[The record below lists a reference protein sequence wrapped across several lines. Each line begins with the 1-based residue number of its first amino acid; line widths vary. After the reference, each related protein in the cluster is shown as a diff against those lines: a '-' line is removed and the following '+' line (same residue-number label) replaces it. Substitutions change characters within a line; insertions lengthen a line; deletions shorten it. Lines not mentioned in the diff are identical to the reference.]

1 MSGGKDQ
8 PEISGPSRS
17 GYDPGKWYWETR
29 RKVNYPAATVL
40 FTVLR
45 VADLPLQ
52 WWLLRS
58 TVIPN
63 TIARLGGTSTP
74 TLTLPT
80 TLGFGGLSPY
90 HTLVLALATGSSFKQ
105 IYWKLFINDTSMPLS
120 FSTVVCVYNTLLNT
134 FNTALAFWS
143 VTSQQP
149 AGLVESSTVR
159 GFLAAAPLSVP
170 VGITLYAVGLFVEW
184 YCEVQR
190 KAFKAKPE
198 NKGKPYSD
206 GLFGLARN
214 INYGGYTLWR
224 TGYSL
229 ICGGWPWAVLMATW
243 LAGDF
248 CARAI
253 PSLDAYCEK
262 RYGEQWDTLKKKV
275 PIFDQI
281 VEPQEDPNASD
292 FLNDARMIGVTNVEL
307 QSVCTAVLPGGE
319 FYNTHEGNHFGNYD
333 TRGESKAG

>member
-1 MSGGKDQ
+1 MADRKD
-8 PEISGPSRS
+8 PLEISGASRS

-29 RKVNYPAATVL
+29 RKINYPAGTVL
-40 FTVLR
+40 FTLLR

-58 TVIPN
+58 SAIPDG
-63 TIARLGGTSTP
+63 IARLGGAP
-74 TLTLPT
+74 VPLAYT
-80 TLGFGGLSPY
+80 TTTTALGLSPY
-90 HTLVLALATGSSFKQ
+90 HSLILALATGSSLKQ
-105 IYWKLFINDTSMPLS
+105 IYWKLFINDTSMPLN
-120 FSTVVCVYNTLLNT
+120 FSTIVCVYNTLLNT

-149 AGLVESSTVR
+149 SDQSSLQSFFAT
-159 GFLAAAPLSVP
+159 APLTLP
-170 VGITLYAVGLFVEW
+170 VGIALYSVGIFVEW

-198 NKGKPYSD
+198 NKGKPYSG

-229 ICGGWPWAVLMATW
+229 ICGGWPWAVLMAAW

-262 RYGEQWDTLKKKV
+262 RYGEQWEEVRRKV
-275 PIFDQI
+275 PYR
-281 VEPQEDPNASD
+281 
-292 FLNDARMIGVTNVEL
+292 L
-307 QSVCTAVLPGGE
+307 LPWV
-319 FYNTHEGNHFGNYD
+319 Y
-333 TRGESKAG
+333 